1 MSPEALLALLQ
12 FSDGLFPAG
21 AYAHSFGLETFV
33 QNGMVRNPV
42 EAEKVLRAQLQGS
55 SSQADAV
62 AVVLASRAFEVDNLR
77 GCLELDLILEAMKPA
92 AELREASRQ
101 LGRQTLRTARAL
113 IEAQLIYEFAR
124 LADSDSTPCH
134 HAVVFGIIAGAHGW
148 SSFEAAAAYLYS
160 SSAAMVGAALRLV
173 PLGQLQGQCVIHRL
187 APLIASLADDAT
199 KLSIAEMS
207 SFAPALE
214 IAAMRHARLD
224 GRLFRS

>member
-33 QNGMVRNPV
+33 QTGAVRDAG
-42 EAEKVLRAQLQGS
+42 ETESIIRAQLQGS
-55 SSQADAV
+55 AGQADAV
-62 AVVLASRAFEVDNLR
+62 AVVVAARAAEADDLAA
-77 GCLELDLILEAMKPA
+77 CLELDLTLEAMKPA

-113 IEAQLIYEFAR
+113 IEAPLIREFAR
-124 LADSDSTPCH
+124 LADADATSCH
-134 HAVVFGIIAGAHGW
+134 HAIVFGIIAGASGW
-148 SSFEAAAAYLYS
+148 SAFEAAAAYLYS
-160 SSAAMVGAALRLV
+160 TSAAMVGAALRLV
-173 PLGQLQGQCVIHRL
+173 PLGQLQGQTILHRL
-187 APLIASLADDAT
+187 APLIASLADGAS

-214 IAAMRHARLD
+214 IAAMRHARLE